1 MSRVT
6 ASSCGERS
14 FAEAQLD
21 FLLGESPTRGHKS
34 CVTTVHTFHAL
45 AFIENFSLKELA
57 VHFPEAKRARHQLS
71 YPAAAGGSVF
81 LFSFGVVIFFD
92 VGQAGREGELL
103 RLRKAPNGMRDAQ
116 VISEE
121 FTVRELDDATGTR
134 PDVEEGVLVV
144 DRLTPER
151 ASMVALTVAQSAA
164 MEYYESIVDLMFAD
178 TDHFVARLEKSGN
191 ISVFTAKLQRFI
203 GAAISTRSEVIS
215 VLHLLDKP
223 DVVWDDV
230 GAERIYEELRS
241 EFDLVDRYQS
251 LELKLRSVQESL
263 SLLTD
268 IARDRRL
275 VLLEASVIALIFLE
289 IVLSLVRH

>member
-1 MSRVT
+1 MTV
-6 ASSCGERS
+6 
-14 FAEAQLD
+14 
-21 FLLGESPTRGHKS
+21 
-34 CVTTVHTFHAL
+34 VHTFHAL
-45 AFIENFSLKELA
+45 AFVENFSLKDL
-57 VHFPEAKRARHQLS
+57 VLHFPEAKRQHHQLA

-92 VGQAGREGELL
+92 VGQAGREVELL
-103 RLRKAPNGMRDAQ
+103 RLRRSLNVMRDAQ

-121 FTVRELDDATGTR
+121 FTVREQGGAR
-134 PDVEEGVLVV
+134 PDVADGVLVV
-144 DRLTPER
+144 DMLTPER

-164 MEYYESIVDLMFAD
+164 MEYYERIVDQMFAD
-178 TDHFVARLEKSGN
+178 TDRFVQRLEKRGN
-191 ISVFTAKLQRFI
+191 ISIFTAELHRFI

-223 DVVWDDV
+223 DVVWDDP
-230 GAERIYEELRS
+230 GAERIYQELRAQ
-241 EFDLVDRYQS
+241 FDLADRYQS

-275 VLLEASVIALIFLE
+275 VLLEASVIFLILIE
-289 IVLSLVRH
+289 IIVSLARH